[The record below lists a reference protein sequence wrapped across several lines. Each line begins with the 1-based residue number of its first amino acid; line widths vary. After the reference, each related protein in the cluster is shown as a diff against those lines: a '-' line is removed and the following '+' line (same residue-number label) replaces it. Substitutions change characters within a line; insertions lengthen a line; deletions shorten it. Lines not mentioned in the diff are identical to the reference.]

1 MFFRYDRRAV
11 DRMLE
16 LPGYQIERRI
26 GRGGMAEVW
35 LGVQRRTGR
44 RVAIKCVLPELA
56 RQRDFRELFAS
67 EGRINARLN
76 HPSIVHIIE
85 VINQGQELAL
95 VLEYLDGGDLHQRL
109 ALGMHMS
116 SAIAVIRAL
125 CHALDYAHSQGVIH
139 RDVKPENILFR
150 EDDTPVLTDFG
161 LARLV
166 VRGNSQSAHGTVFGS
181 PQYMSPEQIAGLPLD
196 GRSDLYSLGVVFYQ
210 ILTGDVPFKG
220 EDTTVI
226 ATKHLQEPVPRLP
239 LHLAVFQRVIDT
251 MLAKKPELRF
261 QTGAQMADALESV
274 RSDGAVPNATIRTE
288 AVTSQEIRAVTAS
301 ILVTM
306 KDPRRQAER
315 GRRRQRRRLV
325 SLSLATATGIVVLSM
340 AGYWI
345 ATHPERLQLLLAD
358 VGITERPGLA
368 EAWNEA
374 RSLRQDPSQGL
385 RTLVA
390 AYERV
395 LAIDPLHE
403 GARADIGSLA
413 DEWKLTIRT
422 ALAES
427 NFGTAEARLAEARLA
442 FPDDPDFKDFLVEL
456 DDRRNAEGLLASTQA
471 LLRSHGLSDTPSAT
485 AAIQAF
491 NEVLRLA
498 PGHPEARA
506 ELDAIADH
514 YALLAAARVEAGDM
528 QAAIG
533 DLDRA
538 STANPALPAIATI
551 RQSIQQAN
559 STLATI
565 AEFLEQA
572 RAHRESGALVMPS
585 GDNAAALYHQV
596 LSIDPANAIAKQGL
610 NEVVA
615 QLRARVAAEIRRG
628 EFASVAEI
636 ISQASSV
643 NLDPAAIEEF
653 RKQLITEQTRI
664 GNLNR
669 LLEEA
674 RRYIADGYLTEPD
687 GANATLSLREV
698 QRLDPAN
705 KEADLLLK
713 QVAERLAQV
722 AKEANMANLHRE
734 AQQYLDLAL
743 AIVPGVTEWQELRE
757 EWSRAMINGR

>member
-1 MFFRYDRRAV
+1 
-11 DRMLE
+11 MLE
-16 LPGYQIERRI
+16 LPGYQVEQRI

-35 LGVQRRTGR
+35 LGVQKRTGR
-44 RVAIKCVLPELA
+44 RVAIKCVMPELA
-56 RQRDFRELFAS
+56 RYHDFRELFSS
-67 EGRINARLN
+67 EGRINSRLN
-76 HPSIVHIIE
+76 HPSIVHILE
-85 VINQGQELAL
+85 VINQGQDVAL

-116 SAIAVIRAL
+116 TAIAVVRDL
-125 CHALDYAHSQGVIH
+125 CRALDYAHGQGVIH

-161 LARLV
+161 LARLLS
-166 VRGNSQSAHGTVFGS
+166 RGNSQSAYGTVFGS

-196 GRSDLYSLGVVFYQ
+196 GRSDLYSLGVVFYE

-220 EDTTVI
+220 EDTSVI
-226 ATKHLQEPVPRLP
+226 ATKHLQEPIPRLP
-239 LHLAVFQRVIDT
+239 LHLAVFQSVIDT
-251 MLAKKPELRF
+251 MLAKKPELRY
-261 QTGAQMADALESV
+261 QTGNQMAEALEAV

-288 AVTSQEIRAVTAS
+288 AVTSQEIRAVTGS
-301 ILVTM
+301 ILVTL

-315 GRRRQRRRLV
+315 SRRKQRRRLV
-325 SLSLATATGIVVLSM
+325 SLSLATATGIVALSM
-340 AGYWI
+340 IGYWI
-345 ATHPERLQLLLAD
+345 TTHPERLQTLLAD

-395 LAIDPLHE
+395 LIIDPLHA
-403 GARADIGSLA
+403 GALADIGSLA

-422 ALAES
+422 ALAGS
-427 NFGTAEARLAEARLA
+427 NFGTAETRLAEARLA
-442 FPDDPDFKDFLVEL
+442 FPDDPEFEEFRIQL
-456 DDRRNAEGLLASTQA
+456 DDRRNGEALLASTQA
-471 LLRSHGLSDTPSAT
+471 LLRSHGLSDAPSAT

-498 PGHPEARA
+498 PGHLEARA

-514 YALLAAARVEAGDM
+514 YARLAAERVEAGDM

-533 DLDRA
+533 HLDRA
-538 STANPALPAIATI
+538 STANPALAAIPTI

-572 RAHRESGALVMPS
+572 RAHRESGALVTPA

-596 LSIDPANAIAKQGL
+596 LSIDPVNAIAKQGL

-615 QLRARVAAEIRRG
+615 QLRAIVAAQIRRG
-628 EFASVAEI
+628 QFASVAEI

-674 RRYIADGYLTEPD
+674 RRYIAEGFLTEPD
-687 GANATLSLREV
+687 AGNATLSLREV

-705 KEADLLLK
+705 KEAERLLK
-713 QVAERLAQV
+713 QVAQRLAQV
-722 AKEANMANLHRE
+722 AKEAKAANLHRE
-734 AQQYLDLAL
+734 AQEYLDLAL
-743 AIVPGVTEWQELRE
+743 AIVPGVAEWQTLRE
-757 EWSRAMINGR
+757 EWSRALIDGR

>member
-1 MFFRYDRRAV
+1 
-11 DRMLE
+11 MLE
-16 LPGYQIERRI
+16 LPGYQVEHRI

-35 LGVQRRTGR
+35 LGVQKRTGR
-44 RVAIKCVLPELA
+44 RVAIKCVVPELV
-56 RQRDFRELFAS
+56 RHHDFRELFAS
-67 EGRINARLN
+67 EGRINSRLN
-76 HPSIVHIIE
+76 HPSIVHILE
-85 VINQGQELAL
+85 VINQGQDLAL

-109 ALGMHMS
+109 ALGIHMS
-116 SAIAVIRAL
+116 TAIAVIRDL
-125 CHALDYAHSQGVIH
+125 CRALDYAHGQGVIH

-161 LARLV
+161 LARLLT
-166 VRGNSQSAHGTVFGS
+166 RGNSQSAYGTVFGS
-181 PQYMSPEQIAGLPLD
+181 PQYMSPEQVAGLPLD
-196 GRSDLYSLGVVFYQ
+196 GRSDLYSLGVVFYE

-220 EDTTVI
+220 EDTSVI
-226 ATKHLQEPVPRLP
+226 ATKHLQEPIPRLP
-239 LHLAVFQRVIDT
+239 LHLAAFQSVIDT
-251 MLAKKPELRF
+251 MLAKKPENRF
-261 QTGAQMADALESV
+261 QTGSQMADALEAV
-274 RSDGAVPNATIRTE
+274 RGDGAVPNATIRTE
-288 AVTSQEIRAVTAS
+288 AVTSQEIRAVTGS
-301 ILVTM
+301 ILVTL

-325 SLSLATATGIVVLSM
+325 SLSLATAAGIVALSM
-340 AGYWI
+340 TGYWI
-345 ATHPERLQLLLAD
+345 ATHPERLQRLMAD

-395 LAIDPLHE
+395 LAIDPVHE
-403 GARADIGSLA
+403 GAQADIGSLA
-413 DEWKLTIRT
+413 DEWKLTIQA

-427 NFGTAEARLAEARLA
+427 NFGTAEARLTEARLA
-442 FPDDPDFKDFLVEL
+442 FPDDREFEALLVQL
-456 DDRRNAEGLLASTQA
+456 DDRRNAEALLASTQG
-471 LLRSHGLSDTPSAT
+471 LLRSHGLSDAPSAT

-498 PGHPEARA
+498 PGHGEARA

-514 YALLAAARVEAGDM
+514 YARLAADRVQAGDM

-533 DLDRA
+533 HLDRA

-572 RAHRESGALVMPS
+572 RAHRESGALVMPT

-596 LSIDPANAIAKQGL
+596 LSIDLANTVAKQGL

-615 QLRARVAAEIRRG
+615 QLRAIVAAQIRRG
-628 EFASVAEI
+628 QFATVAEI

-643 NLDPAAIEEF
+643 NLEPAAIEEF

-664 GNLNR
+664 GNINR

-674 RRYIADGYLTEPD
+674 RSYIAEGFLTEPD
-687 GANATLSLREV
+687 GGNATLSLREV

-705 KEADLLLK
+705 KEAERLLK
-713 QVAERLAQV
+713 QVAQRLAQV
-722 AKEANMANLHRE
+722 AKEAKAANLHRE
-734 AQQYLDLAL
+734 AQEYLDLAL
-743 AIVPGVTEWQELRE
+743 AIVPGVTEWQTLRE
-757 EWSRAMINGR
+757 GWSRALINER

>member
-1 MFFRYDRRAV
+1 
-11 DRMLE
+11 MLE
-16 LPGYQIERRI
+16 LPGYQVEQRI

-35 LGVQRRTGR
+35 LGVQKRTGR
-44 RVAIKCVLPELA
+44 RVAIKSVVPELV
-56 RQRDFRELFAS
+56 RHHDFRELFAS
-67 EGRINARLN
+67 EGRINSRLN
-76 HPSIVHIIE
+76 HPSIVHILE
-85 VINQGQELAL
+85 VINQGQDLAL

-109 ALGMHMS
+109 ALGLHMS
-116 SAIAVIRAL
+116 TAIAVIRDL
-125 CHALDYAHSQGVIH
+125 CRALDYAHGQGVIH

-161 LARLV
+161 LARLLT
-166 VRGNSQSAHGTVFGS
+166 RGNSRSAYGTVFGS
-181 PQYMSPEQIAGLPLD
+181 PQYMSPEQVTGLPLD
-196 GRSDLYSLGVVFYQ
+196 GRSDLYSLGVVFYE

-220 EDTTVI
+220 EDTSVI
-226 ATKHLQEPVPRLP
+226 ATKHLQEPIPRLP
-239 LHLAVFQRVIDT
+239 IHLAVFQSVIDT

-261 QTGAQMADALESV
+261 QTGSQMADALEAV
-274 RSDGAVPNATIRTE
+274 RSDGAVPNVTIRTE
-288 AVTSQEIRAVTAS
+288 AVTSQEIRAVTGS
-301 ILVTM
+301 ILVTL

-325 SLSLATATGIVVLSM
+325 SLSLATATGIVALSM
-340 AGYWI
+340 TGYWI
-345 ATHPERLQLLLAD
+345 ATHPERLQRLLAD

-385 RTLVA
+385 RALVA

-395 LAIDPLHE
+395 LTIDPLHE
-403 GARADIGSLA
+403 GAQADIGSLA

-442 FPDDPDFKDFLVEL
+442 FPDDPEFEEFLIQL
-456 DDRRNAEGLLASTQA
+456 DDRRNAEALLASTQA
-471 LLRSHGLSDTPSAT
+471 LLRSHGLSDAPSAT

-491 NEVLRLA
+491 NEVIRLA
-498 PGHPEARA
+498 PGHLEARA
-506 ELDAIADH
+506 ELDAIAEH
-514 YALLAAARVEAGDM
+514 YARLAADRVEAGDM

-533 DLDRA
+533 HLDRA
-538 STANPALPAIATI
+538 STANPALPAITTI

-572 RAHRESGALVMPS
+572 RAHRESGALVTPT
-585 GDNAAALYHQV
+585 GDNAAALYHQI
-596 LSIDPANAIAKQGL
+596 LSIDPVNTIAKQGL

-615 QLRARVAAEIRRG
+615 QLRAMVAAQIRRG
-628 EFASVAEI
+628 QFGNVAEI

-674 RRYIADGYLTEPD
+674 RSYIAEGFLTQPD
-687 GANATLSLREV
+687 GGNAALSLREV

-705 KEADLLLK
+705 KEAERLLK
-713 QVAERLAQV
+713 QVAQRLARV
-722 AKEANMANLHRE
+722 AQEAKAANLHRE
-734 AQQYLDLAL
+734 AQEYLDLAL
-743 AIVPGVTEWQELRE
+743 AIVPGVTKWQTLRD
-757 EWSRAMINGR
+757 EWSRALINER

>member
-1 MFFRYDRRAV
+1 
-11 DRMLE
+11 MLE
-16 LPGYQIERRI
+16 LPGYQVEHRI

-44 RVAIKCVLPELA
+44 RVAIKCVVPELA
-56 RQRDFRELFAS
+56 RHHDFRELFAS
-67 EGRINARLN
+67 EGRINSRLN
-76 HPSIVHIIE
+76 HPSIVHILE
-85 VINQGQELAL
+85 VINQGQDLAL

-109 ALGMHMS
+109 ALGIHMS
-116 SAIAVIRAL
+116 TAIAVIRDL
-125 CHALDYAHSQGVIH
+125 CRALDYAHGQGVIH

-161 LARLV
+161 LARLLT
-166 VRGNSQSAHGTVFGS
+166 RGNSQSAYGTVFGS
-181 PQYMSPEQIAGLPLD
+181 PQYMSPEQVAGLPLD
-196 GRSDLYSLGVVFYQ
+196 GRSDLYSLGVVFYE

-220 EDTTVI
+220 EDTSVI
-226 ATKHLQEPVPRLP
+226 ATKHLQEPIPRLP
-239 LHLAVFQRVIDT
+239 PHLAAFQSVIDT
-251 MLAKKPELRF
+251 MLAKKPENRF
-261 QTGAQMADALESV
+261 QTGSQMADALEAV
-274 RSDGAVPNATIRTE
+274 RGDGAVPNATIRTE
-288 AVTSQEIRAVTAS
+288 AVTSQEIRAVTGS
-301 ILVTM
+301 ILVTL

-325 SLSLATATGIVVLSM
+325 SLSLATAAGIVALSM
-340 AGYWI
+340 TGYWI
-345 ATHPERLQLLLAD
+345 ATHPERLQRLMAD

-395 LAIDPLHE
+395 LAIDPVHE
-403 GARADIGSLA
+403 AAQADIGSLA
-413 DEWKLTIRT
+413 DEWKLTIQA

-442 FPDDPDFKDFLVEL
+442 FPDDREFEALLVQL
-456 DDRRNAEGLLASTQA
+456 DDRRNAEALLASTQA
-471 LLRSHGLSDTPSAT
+471 LLRSHGLSDAPSAT

-498 PGHPEARA
+498 PGHVEARA

-514 YALLAAARVEAGDM
+514 YARLAADRVQAGDM

-533 DLDRA
+533 HLDRA

-572 RAHRESGALVMPS
+572 RAHRESGALVMPT

-596 LSIDPANAIAKQGL
+596 LSIDPVNTVAKQGL

-615 QLRARVAAEIRRG
+615 QLRAIVAAQIRRG
-628 EFASVAEI
+628 QFATVAEI

-643 NLDPAAIEEF
+643 NLAPAAIEEF

-674 RRYIADGYLTEPD
+674 RSYIAEGFLTEPD
-687 GANATLSLREV
+687 GGNATLSLREV

-705 KEADLLLK
+705 KEAERLLK
-713 QVAERLAQV
+713 QVAQRLAQV
-722 AKEANMANLHRE
+722 AKEAKAANLHRE
-734 AQQYLDLAL
+734 AQEYLDLAL
-743 AIVPGVTEWQELRE
+743 AIVPGVIEWQTLRE
-757 EWSRAMINGR
+757 EWSRALLNER